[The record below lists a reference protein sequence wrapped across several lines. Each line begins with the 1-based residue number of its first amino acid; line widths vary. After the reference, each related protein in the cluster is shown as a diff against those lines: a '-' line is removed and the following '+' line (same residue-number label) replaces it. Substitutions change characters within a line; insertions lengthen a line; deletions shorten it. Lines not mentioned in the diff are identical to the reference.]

1 MTEINAKLDKWDPL
15 KLLISEEVL
24 GATIKREIKNIL
36 KSYTGWYD
44 PLCELMQNSLDAV
57 DMRKKLNEKDYIP
70 GIWIKIDMHENLICV
85 TDNGIGFK
93 ETEFKNFLAP
103 NVSFKSG
110 DTRGNKGVGAT
121 YLGYGFNFLQIG
133 TKTDDF
139 KFIGTLKGGREW
151 VEDESNTKTRP
162 EVQENKITI
171 HDTFNEIDKGSTF
184 VLKLIGDDIR
194 PKDLKWV
201 GANDANQWEVVLR
214 IKTPL
219 GGIYFDREC
228 LIKKCVLTVIDE
240 NGNKTE
246 KNIDC
251 NYIFPHTVISHSID
265 LKDIQTKQKKLIDS
279 GKDGSKLPDSF
290 YKLNGLYGIW
300 NSNDILSGSAGLKV
314 RLNDN
319 EKEIIQEYKTKLYS
333 FFCYSTDIW
342 DKYNN
347 EVVGLR
353 KGGRVLKGGLQLATN
368 NMPQGDSLII
378 PLTKN
383 IGFQNVT
390 HAIVHFVDADPDL
403 GRKGFQPELRDLG
416 LNLASASVKAFLNW
430 RKLLKRETGAP
441 PDIVAEK
448 DVHEWIR
455 AQEDHEK
462 SDPLIIKREDLFL
475 PLKEPSIT
483 SKPLNEQDVISLFNQ
498 LLAGGV
504 IRGIKIMSTSQHQK
518 YDGIYK
524 FWIKKPFENHIFD
537 KEKNPLGIEKNKYN
551 DEFISAPNIL
561 EYKYCF
567 DALLEEFEKEEKN
580 ERDIKLVV
588 AWTMGEEW
596 KKRYEI
602 TPLLHFDSYHHRPFH
617 GATHIFK
624 SSTTNDIVFYGII
637 LDELIDYIND
647 PKKVQEEQKKRYT
660 DED

>member
-15 KLLISEEVL
+15 KQSISEEVL
-24 GATIKREIKNIL
+24 GATIKRQIMNIL

-162 EVQENKITI
+162 EVQENEITI
-171 HDTFNEIDKGSTF
+171 HDTFNEVDKGSTF
-184 VLKLIGDDIR
+184 VLKLIGDSIR

-537 KEKNPLGIEKNKYN
+537 KEKNPLGIEKNKFN
-551 DEFISAPNIL
+551 EEFISAPNIL

-647 PKKVQEEQKKRYT
+647 PKKVQEEQKMRYT

>member
-1 MTEINAKLDKWDPL
+1 
-15 KLLISEEVL
+15 
-24 GATIKREIKNIL
+24 
-36 KSYTGWYD
+36 
-44 PLCELMQNSLDAV
+44 
-57 DMRKKLNEKDYIP
+57 
-70 GIWIKIDMHENLICV
+70 
-85 TDNGIGFK
+85 
-93 ETEFKNFLAP
+93 
-103 NVSFKSG
+103 
-110 DTRGNKGVGAT
+110 
-121 YLGYGFNFLQIG
+121 
-133 TKTDDF
+133 
-139 KFIGTLKGGREW
+139 
-151 VEDESNTKTRP
+151 
-162 EVQENKITI
+162 
-171 HDTFNEIDKGSTF
+171 
-184 VLKLIGDDIR
+184 
-194 PKDLKWV
+194 
-201 GANDANQWEVVLR
+201 
-214 IKTPL
+214 
-219 GGIYFDREC
+219 
-228 LIKKCVLTVIDE
+228 
-240 NGNKTE
+240 
-246 KNIDC
+246 
-251 NYIFPHTVISHSID
+251 
-265 LKDIQTKQKKLIDS
+265 
-279 GKDGSKLPDSF
+279 
-290 YKLNGLYGIW
+290 
-300 NSNDILSGSAGLKV
+300 
-314 RLNDN
+314 
-319 EKEIIQEYKTKLYS
+319 
-333 FFCYSTDIW
+333 
-342 DKYNN
+342 
-347 EVVGLR
+347 
-353 KGGRVLKGGLQLATN
+353 
-368 NMPQGDSLII
+368 
-378 PLTKN
+378 
-383 IGFQNVT
+383 
-390 HAIVHFVDADPDL
+390 VHFVDADPDL

-537 KEKNPLGIEKNKYN
+537 KEKNPLGIEKNKFN
-551 DEFISAPNIL
+551 EEFISAPNIL

-647 PKKVQEEQKKRYT
+647 PKKVQEEQKILKRFKKNKRRDILTKIRLFYVALI
-660 DED
+660 

>member
-15 KLLISEEVL
+15 KQSISEEVL
-24 GATIKREIKNIL
+24 GATIKRQIMNIL

-162 EVQENKITI
+162 EVQENKNTI

-184 VLKLIGDDIR
+184 VLKLIGDSIR

-537 KEKNPLGIEKNKYN
+537 KEKNPLGIEKNKFN
-551 DEFISAPNIL
+551 EEFISAPNIL

-567 DALLEEFEKEEKN
+567 DALLEEFEN
-580 ERDIKLVV
+580 
-588 AWTMGEEW
+588 G
-596 KKRYEI
+596 KK
-602 TPLLHFDSYHHRPFH
+602 DM
-617 GATHIFK
+617 K
-624 SSTTNDIVFYGII
+624 
-637 LDELIDYIND
+637 
-647 PKKVQEEQKKRYT
+647 
-660 DED
+660 